1 MKGFWIALQMKICN
15 LLGKKLEI
23 SEDLHLQYTDRSFP
37 QKIGKNGE
45 DRLIIKQVI
54 FQPKKSVTEVRL
66 SKGKIGHHLIY

>member
-1 MKGFWIALQMKICN
+1 MKGFRIALRMKICN

-45 DRLIIKQVI
+45 DRSVIKQVI
-54 FQPKKSVTEVRL
+54 FQP
-66 SKGKIGHHLIY
+66 